1 MRQQELF
8 SVMTGI
14 GMPYDIKLIF
24 PHSIN
29 ANALR
34 PAREA
39 PHEKMFAAREPLWRD
54 VASGGGPLKSR
65 P

>member
-39 PHEKMFAAREPLWRD
+39 L
-54 VASGGGPLKSR
+54 LSR
-65 P
+65 RAPEGRRSEATGTTAE